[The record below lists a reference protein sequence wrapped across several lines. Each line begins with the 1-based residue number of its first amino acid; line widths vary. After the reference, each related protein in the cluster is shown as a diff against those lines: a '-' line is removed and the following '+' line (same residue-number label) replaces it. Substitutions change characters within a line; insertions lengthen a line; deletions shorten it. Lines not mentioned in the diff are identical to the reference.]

1 MGRQSAYT
9 PEIAEHICELL
20 ELGQPLRQICRA
32 DGMPAPS
39 SVIRWTE
46 ANKDFAE
53 RYARARTIGL
63 DALAEEILDIS
74 DDGSNDWME
83 REQRDGSVETVL
95 NAEHVQRSR
104 LRVDARKWLLSK
116 MRPDKYGD
124 RTVLA
129 GDKENPLEVHT
140 AGIEMLTARIDS
152 LIARRAKS
160 GTTPESDG

>member
-74 DDGSNDWME
+74 DDSTNDWIE
-83 REQRDGSVETVL
+83 REGATVL
-95 NAEHVQRSR
+95 NSEHVNRSR

-129 GDKENPLEVHT
+129 GDKDSPLEVHT